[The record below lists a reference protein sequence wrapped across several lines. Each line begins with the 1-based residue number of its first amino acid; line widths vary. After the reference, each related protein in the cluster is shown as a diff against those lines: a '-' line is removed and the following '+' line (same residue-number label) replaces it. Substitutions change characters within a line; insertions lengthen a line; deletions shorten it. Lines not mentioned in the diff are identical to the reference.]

1 LSHQRHP
8 FCVFIELGDKFATY
22 WLALTL
28 TAGASD
34 RFNMNGIILPV
45 AIIVCA
51 AGCVAT
57 GGLTA

>member
-8 FCVFIELGDKFATY
+8 FCVFIELGDKFA
-22 WLALTL
+22 
-28 TAGASD
+28 AGRKPSLCASD
-34 RFNMNGIILPV
+34 RFNINGIILPV
-45 AIIVCA
+45 AIIVCT